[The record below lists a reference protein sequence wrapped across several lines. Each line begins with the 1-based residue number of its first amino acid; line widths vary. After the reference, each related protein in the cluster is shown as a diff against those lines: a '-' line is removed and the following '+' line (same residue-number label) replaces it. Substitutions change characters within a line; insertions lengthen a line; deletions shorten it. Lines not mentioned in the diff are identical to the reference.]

1 MIDLNK
7 IPGFKRQRP
16 ATVLALSFDGTQLDG
31 VVLRR
36 TNGSVQLLQSFS
48 TTLSLDP
55 LTADAE
61 LVGREIRNHLDTAN
75 VRERNCVVCVPLKW
89 ALTAHTEIP
98 ELPEADVAEFL
109 QLEAERG
116 FHADADTMYF
126 ATSQYSLAG
135 KKHAAL
141 VGVPRNH
148 VALIEKVCAPRN

>member
-1 MIDLNK
+1 MIDLTK

-16 ATVLALSFDGTQLDG
+16 STVLALSFDGSQMEG

-36 TNGSVQLLQSFS
+36 NADSIQSLQSFS

-55 LTADAE
+55 LTADPE
-61 LVGREIRNHLDTAN
+61 LVGREIRNQLDTAN

-98 ELPEADVAEFL
+98 ELPKADVPGFL
-109 QLEAERG
+109 QIEAERG
-116 FHADADTMYF
+116 FHADASTMYF
-126 ATSQYSLAG
+126 STSQYTIG
-135 KKHAAL
+135 TKQHAAL

-148 VALIEKVCAPRN
+148 V